1 MGHRLHPES
10 MIWTLRLMLFVMLP
24 SFGEGRASRRNLA
37 LELLATR
44 QQLAVLQARH
54 PRQTL
59 GPAFKAF
66 WVLLCRLWPA
76 WKDACVLVKPETVIR
91 WHRVG
96 FRLFWS
102 WKSRKRSGRRKR
114 SELIALILQMA
125 AENATWGAPRIH
137 GELLKLGFRV
147 SERTVSRF
155 MPRRGP
161 KGDKLIRARQNWQT
175 FPQNHREVITA
186 MDFLV
191 VPTWNFKPLY
201 VLIILDYG
209 RRIVRHWNVTAHPTA
224 EWLRQQLREAFPFDE
239 VPSYLIHDRDG
250 IFAGLKC
257 FLKAFGIMDKP
268 IAYRSPW
275 QNGTVERIMGSI
287 RRDLLDHVLV
297 LNEEHLRRLLKDYF
311 DYYHQDRIHLG
322 LEKDSPRG
330 RPPEVRPVENSMMKA
345 LPRCGGLH
353 HRYTWRQAA

>member
-1 MGHRLHPES
+1 MLHSGS
-10 MIWTLRLMLFVMLP
+10 MPWTLRLMLFVMLP
-24 SFGEGRASRRNLA
+24 SFGEECASRRNLA

-44 QQLAVLQARH
+44 QQLAILQARH
-54 PRQTL
+54 PRPSL

-66 WVLLCRLWPA
+66 WVLLRRLWPA
-76 WKDACVLVKPETVIR
+76 WKEACVLVKPETVIR
-91 WHRVG
+91 WHRAG

-102 WKSRKRSGRRKR
+102 WKSRNRSGRRNR
-114 SELIALILQMA
+114 SELIALIRKMA
-125 AENATWGAPRIH
+125 TENATWGAPRIH

-161 KGDKLIRARQNWQT
+161 RGDKLTRTRQNWQT
-175 FPQNHREVITA
+175 FLQNHREVITA

-191 VPTWNFKPLY
+191 VPSWNFKPLC
-201 VLIILDYG
+201 VLVILDHG

-224 EWLRQQLREAFPFDE
+224 EWLRQQLREAFPFDS
-239 VPSYLIHDRDG
+239 VPSYLIHDRDC
-250 IFAGLKC
+250 IFSGLKS
-257 FLKAFGIMDKP
+257 FLEGFGITEKP

-275 QNGTVERIMGSI
+275 QNGAVERIVGSI

-297 LNEEHLRRLLKDYF
+297 INEEHLRRLLKEYF
-311 DYYHQDRIHLG
+311 DYYHFDRIHLG

-330 RPPEVRPVENSMMKA
+330 RPPEARLGEDSTVKA

-353 HRYTWRQAA
+353 HRYSWGQAA